1 MTTALTSP
9 RGSSPPETPSGETL
23 GLPEPTRSGPARR
36 GPKRTLGDIVVATT
50 SHGLLSVWTLLVAVP
65 FLWTLLSSFKT
76 SREILASPFALP
88 STLNFDNYVQAWS
101 KAGIGS
107 YFFNTVLVVGS
118 SLVVVMLLGAMCS
131 YVLARFSFPGNRLIY
146 NTMLAAMAFP
156 LFLAIVPLFF
166 VLRGFGM
173 LNTLPGLSV
182 TYVAFALPF
191 TVFFLHSFFE
201 QLPHDVYE
209 AAMIDGAGEWRTF
222 FQVMLPMAGPG
233 LASVTILNFIGLWNQ
248 FMLPIVF
255 NTKRDNWVLTQGMTA
270 FANATGRAVDYGA
283 MFAAVV
289 MTIIPV
295 LIVYVLF
302 QRRLEGSVSQG
313 TFR

>member
-1 MTTALTSP
+1 MTTTTATAGEARTMTLTLSEP
-9 RGSSPPETPSGETL
+9 R
-23 GLPEPTRSGPARR
+23 RR
-36 GPKRTLGDIVVATT
+36 PGDLAVAAT
-50 SHGLLSVWTLLVAVP
+50 SHGLLGIWTVIVAVP
-65 FLWTLLSSFKT
+65 FLWTLMSSFKT
-76 SREILASPFALP
+76 SQEILASPFALP
-88 STLNFDNYVQAWS
+88 SRLSFENYVQAWT

-107 YFFNTVLVVGS
+107 FFFNTVLVVGS

-131 YVLARFSFPGNRLIY
+131 YVLARYKFPGNRLIY
-146 NTMLAAMAFP
+146 NAMLAAMTFP
-156 LFLAIVPLFF
+156 LFLAVVPLFF
-166 VLRGFGM
+166 VLQRFSL

-209 AAMIDGAGEWRTF
+209 AAQVDGAGEWRTF
-222 FQVMLPMAGPG
+222 FQIMLPMAKPG
-233 LASVTILNFIGLWNQ
+233 LASVAILNFIGLWNQ

-270 FANATGRAVDYGA
+270 FASASGRAVDYGS
-283 MFAAVV
+283 MFASVV

-295 LIVYVLF
+295 LVVYIIF

>member
-1 MTTALTSP
+1 MTTAAS
-9 RGSSPPETPSGETL
+9 
-23 GLPEPTRSGPARR
+23 TRRPAGAGVPAR
-36 GPKRTLGDIVVATT
+36 GPRLTGADVAVASA
-50 SHGLLSVWTLLVAVP
+50 SHGLLAVWTLIIAVP
-65 FLWTLLSSFKT
+65 FGWTLMSSFKT

-88 STLNFDNYVQAWS
+88 SQFSLDNYVSAWT

-107 YFFNTVLVVGS
+107 YFLNTVLVVAS
-118 SLVVVMLLGAMCS
+118 SLILVMLLGSMCA
-131 YVLARFSFPGNRLIY
+131 YVLARYKFPGNRLIY
-146 NTMLAAMAFP
+146 NAMLAAMTFP

-166 VLRGFGM
+166 ILQRFAL
-173 LNTLPGLSV
+173 LNTLPGLTL

-191 TVFFLHSFFE
+191 TVFFLHAFFE

-209 AAMIDGAGEWRTF
+209 AAQVDGAGEWRTF
-222 FQVMLPMAGPG
+222 FQIMLPMAKPG
-233 LASVTILNFIGLWNQ
+233 LASVAILNFIGLWNQ

-255 NTKRDNWVLTQGMTA
+255 NTKRENWVLTQGMTA
-270 FANATGRAVDYGA
+270 FAKATGRAVDYGA

-295 LIVYVLF
+295 LVVYVVF
-302 QRRLEGSVSQG
+302 QNRLEGSVSQG